1 MPKVL
6 IVDDEPLVQ
15 IGLKSML
22 GSDFPDMEV
31 VGTSS
36 NGEQALEL
44 IGRLKPDIVITDIK
58 MPRMSGLELLRES
71 RKRFGPV
78 PVFIIL
84 TAYEEFDLARQALS
98 SQAVEYLVKIELGR
112 ENLREALDKAVLRL
126 AETAGQPEG
135 PGGDLPS
142 LEEFR
147 QKFMLRLFNRQIPDM
162 ASLKVQ
168 AEDLQLSFEDDRFI
182 VVYGQICGKPASEQA
197 ESDEN
202 RALVLYSSCLNMT
215 REIVER
221 YAPCHTVSNDLQHFT
236 LIFHFGKD
244 QAVARS
250 MRQIQEAI
258 ENARSMISDYFNVSL
273 RFGIGTAVSEPL
285 EIATSW
291 EEARTAMEQTTAGS
305 PVLCFSH
312 IVGANRR
319 SGKDRLIA
327 SIQEYIEDNLGGKLL
342 LNEVAEVFGLSPAY
356 LSLIFK
362 KNAEV
367 GFSEYVNTKKI
378 EKARKMLLSGDM
390 KIYEV
395 ADALGFESAF
405 YFSKVFKKVDGHSPR
420 EYIQAKENRIG
431 D

>member
-22 GSDFPDMEV
+22 ASDFPEMEV

-36 NGEQALEL
+36 NGRQALDM
-44 IGRLKPDIVITDIK
+44 IGQLKPEIVITDIK

-71 RKRFGPV
+71 RKLFGQV

-84 TAYEEFDLARQALS
+84 TTYEEFDLARQALS
-98 SQAVEYLVKIELGR
+98 SQAVEYLVKIELSR
-112 ENLREALDKAVLRL
+112 DNLREALDKAVQRL
-126 AETAGQPEG
+126 PEVSGNPEG
-135 PGGDLPS
+135 PVIEVQS

-147 QKFMLRLFNRQIPDM
+147 QKFMLRLFNRQIPDRE
-162 ASLKVQ
+162 ALTAQ
-168 AEDLQLSFEDDRFI
+168 AEDLQLSFDDDRFI
-182 VVYGQICGKPASEQA
+182 VVYGSICGSLSETSE
-197 ESDEN
+197 ESAGN
-202 RALVLYSSCLNMT
+202 RALILYSSCLSMT

-236 LIFHFGKD
+236 LVFHFGHE
-244 QAVARS
+244 QAVAWS
-250 MRQIQEAI
+250 MRRIQDAI
-258 ENARSMISDYFNVSL
+258 ENARTMIADYFNVSL
-273 RFGIGTAVSEPL
+273 RFGIGTAVSDPMD
-285 EIATSW
+285 IATSW
-291 EEARTAMEQTTAGS
+291 EEARTAAEQTTAGS

-327 SIQEYIEDNLGGKLL
+327 SIQDYIEENLDGKLL
-342 LNEVAEVFGLSPAY
+342 LNEVADVFGLSPAY

-362 KNAEV
+362 KNAEI

-420 EYIQAKENRIG
+420 EYIQAKESREVE
-431 D
+431 